1 MQCVFP
7 IYFGLGLERH
17 LLRVE
22 AASRDNCSRVIDP
35 EICANAPKAVV
46 ALVSPLALA
55 FALCGSDG
63 LSVESVSRG
72 LEHTHDRTCHNI
84 LALLF
89 WMDIP
94 PC

>member
-46 ALVSPLALA
+46 ALVSPLR
-55 FALCGSDG
+55 FAGPMG
-63 LSVESVSRG
+63 RVSVESVSRG